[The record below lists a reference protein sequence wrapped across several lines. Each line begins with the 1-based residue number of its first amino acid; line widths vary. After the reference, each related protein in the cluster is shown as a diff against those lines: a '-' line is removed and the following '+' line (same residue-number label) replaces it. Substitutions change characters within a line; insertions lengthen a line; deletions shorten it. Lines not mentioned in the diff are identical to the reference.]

1 MNVRIFAGKPLNCQG
16 DSLDTVYFSLL
27 PFFEPATLTDEVYVS
42 GVNHAATD
50 MSTYSNIALMNIGQ
64 KVGVIA
70 VANQQYAGSAT
81 DLLRGIVPDDISSKL
96 FAVKLA
102 YNCTQFPLLADHCSV
117 VPSNGYPNARPGSK
131 LAIFERGYLNPYT
144 NVGPAYDQILP
155 MKYIWVKGKPN

>member
-1 MNVRIFAGKPLNCQG
+1 M
-16 DSLDTVYFSLL
+16 YFSSF
-27 PFFEPATLTDEVYVS
+27 PFFEFATLTDEIYVV
-42 GVNHAATD
+42 GVNHASTD
-50 MSTYSNIALMNIGQ
+50 MSTYSNIALMNIGK

-70 VANQQYAGSAT
+70 VTNKQYAGSAT

-102 YNCTQFPLLADHCSV
+102 FNCTQFPVLADRCFV
-117 VPSNGYPNARPGSK
+117 IPSEGYPNAKPGSE

-155 MKYIWVKGKPN
+155 MKYIWVKGKHN